1 MSTLDNIRLLIE
13 ALRGGNTADQ
23 GIAATKSQRST
34 YNPQGIPM
42 QADSSMSVPLGGQS
56 SPPGSGIRDPEYLKY
71 VKSQPAGQAMSY
83 MEWLEKGG

>member
-13 ALRGGNTADQ
+13 ALRGGNTADE

-42 QADSSMSVPLGGQS
+42 RADSSMYAPIGGQA
-56 SPPGSGIRDPEYLKY
+56 SPTGSGIRDPEYLNY
-71 VKSQPAGQAMSY
+71 VKSQPPGQALSY
-83 MEWLEKGG
+83 MDWLEKGG